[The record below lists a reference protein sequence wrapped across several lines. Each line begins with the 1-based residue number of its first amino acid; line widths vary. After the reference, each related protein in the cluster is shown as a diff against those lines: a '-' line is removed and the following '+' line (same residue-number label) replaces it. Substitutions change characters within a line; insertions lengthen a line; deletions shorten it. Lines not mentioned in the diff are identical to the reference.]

1 MKHPTFNFKVF
12 AHPISIGILG
22 MVSLFLLM
30 LLIPVE
36 AQAQQVDYHLVVK
49 QKNGKFGVKTTS
61 GFLLSATVLPY
72 EYDSLT
78 VLKKQE
84 DTEIL
89 YSALKN
95 GKRGV
100 VFCYGTPDKNGVNWI
115 VPCEYDKVFPT
126 LFGYYVLDSNN
137 HKGLY
142 SFNGNVLVP
151 CEFSEIWFFN
161 KTETDYFRV
170 VKDGLSGIAGYGKL
184 IVPCKYDAE
193 DIMDFRCLYDS
204 ADIKREAS
212 FDNDMAE
219 RDKRIKVYC
228 GDGKYGIL
236 NDGQIV
242 LPCEYDSINMIY
254 YNKSL
259 YLSKNGESGIRKLYG
274 DGWIVPMGQHKIT
287 WGEVNGDWCITVT
300 ETNGKSTRIDAWG
313 KPAFTLP
320 GWAQWRM
327 VKDKEINGYDITSQ
341 SVNNGYKLY
350 WAAKNSS
357 DKYFTHI
364 VNEKGIPVV
373 NVGTTKI
380 VKMFTVDVMMV
391 SRNGRIGLVD
401 VKTGKV
407 LAPCAH
413 DGVRLCG
420 LVDGVMRY
428 CMYNNTPTGKTYS
441 VYQNGKLLAK
451 ATYNRSQIRA
461 RNAFMLNW
469 MGGY

>member
-1 MKHPTFNFKVF
+1 MKHPTFKFKAF
-12 AHPISIGILG
+12 AHSISIGIVG
-22 MVSLFLLM
+22 MVSLFLFM

-170 VKDGLSGIAGYGKL
+170 VKDGLSGIAGYGKQ
-184 IVPCKYDAE
+184 IVPCQYKSVE
-193 DIMDFRCLYDS
+193 LRSLYDPNVEYIPFEEEK
-204 ADIKREAS
+204 DRQ
-212 FDNDMAE
+212 E
-219 RDKRIKVYC
+219 RAKYKVTFM
-228 GDGKYGIL
+228 DGKYGLIHEDRVL
-236 NDGQIV
+236 
-242 LPCEYDSINMIY
+242 LPCEYDSLSMVYFN
-254 YNKSL
+254 YNTSL
-259 YLSKNGESGIRKLYG
+259 YLSKGNTCGIWKMEENAWTIPL
-274 DGWIVPMGQHKIT
+274 GQQTIK
-287 WGEVNGDWCITVT
+287 WGKVNDQWCFTVT
-300 ETNGKSTRIDAWG
+300 DGTGKSKRIDYYG
-313 KPAFTLP
+313 KPTFSFP

-341 SVNNGYKLY
+341 IVNHGYKLY
-350 WAAKNSS
+350 WAAKNRS

-364 VNEKGIPVV
+364 INEKGIPVV
-373 NVGTTKI
+373 NVRTTKI
-380 VKMFTVDVMMV
+380 VEMFMVDVMMV

-420 LVDGVMRY
+420 PVDGVMRY